1 MAEKKLNIKIRTDG
15 AKRAKKDLGGV
26 DNKISSL
33 GKSALKAGGAFFAAR
48 GIVSGIKAVINLSGE
63 QEMAEKKLEAALGKT
78 SRALLS
84 QASALQKLS
93 MFGDE
98 QIIEAQALIAAFVD
112 EEDAIA
118 QATQATL
125 DLAAAKGMDL
135 TASADLV
142 SKTLGSSTN
151 ALSRY
156 GIEVEG
162 AVGSTERLDSLTENI
177 ADKFGGQAKAQT
189 ETMAGAMRQME
200 MAVGDA
206 GEKMGSLLSPA
217 VTNIAT
223 WLGNAAE
230 SAGEFF
236 QEMSETS
243 LETSI
248 RELQSLGV
256 NTLNLELAFAKAEAA
271 KVKYL
276 TVGLREE
283 EEISANLENS
293 ANLRV
298 GLMTQLAE
306 EQAKL
311 LEQGTSEEELRQ
323 QIAGAELAIYGA
335 SSGRMA
341 DQKVMAMQTKREAEA
356 KLAEIALLKQL
367 IDDQEVLIG
376 KDQEDLEIIKKSEAA
391 KEHIL
396 ALEKA
401 ILENKKNQSEIPPPP
416 EGGSPEIETLIM
428 SEEQKAS
435 IRAEFNER
443 FLEMT
448 KEQHEL
454 QNMEL
459 NKAVERF
466 REAGIEEVEIARFVA
481 ERKKAIDLD
490 YKNNK
495 ISSVGSLMG
504 AFGQLNQASK
514 GSALVSKRL
523 AQGEATMSTWVA
535 VNKALAAG
543 VPPWNIIQATAIG
556 AMGLA
561 NVLKIES
568 QSFAKGGDFITSGP
582 QMIAV
587 GDNPGGRERVQ
598 VTPLSSPNI
607 DGPQGGITVN
617 ISAPLVDETVV
628 ESIIPAIEKAQRL
641 NLA

>member
-1 MAEKKLNIKIRTDG
+1 MADKKLNIKVG
-15 AKRAKKDLGGV
+15 LKGHKKAEKGLGKLDSRMKGLGSTALKLGGT
-26 DNKISSL
+26 
-33 GKSALKAGGAFFAAR
+33 FFAAR